1 MIEIPTERLVLRD
14 FRITDE
20 QAVHEFA
27 SDPAVCRYTDWGPN
41 SPDDTQLF
49 IREALGE
56 AAGPERDSFT
66 LAMSLNPSGVVVGSC
81 SVWVESASHRRA
93 ALGFVVAPAHQ
104 GRGYASEAGK
114 ALLDF
119 AFDVMGAQR
128 VEATC
133 RPGNLASARVL
144 TKLGMRREGLL
155 RSHLLIRGRQEDSV
169 LFASTRS

>member
-1 MIEIPTERLVLRD
+1 MIEISTERLVLRD
-14 FRITDE
+14 FRTTDE

-27 SDPAVCRYTDWGPN
+27 SDPAVCRHTDWGPN
-41 SPDDTQLF
+41 SPDDTRLF
-49 IREALGE
+49 IREAVDE
-56 AAGPERDSFT
+56 AASPNRDSFT
-66 LAMSLNPSGVVVGSC
+66 LAMSMNPSGVVVGSC

-93 ALGFVVAPAHQ
+93 GLGFVVAPAHQ

-119 AFDVMGAQR
+119 AFEVMGVQR